1 MTLVAM
7 RTRDCYK
14 AMAAA
19 RMVKTY
25 LDWVPRAPAQGRHL
39 AFGEDPLARKRNK
52 QQTGTGTGRETI
64 EVWAWVDCAQ
74 GRQGRA
80 GRASFRG
87 RWGAC
92 EIWQQA
98 APDCRLVLAGRQT
111 RECRQASAE
120 AAGDMALAMHVH
132 LRTCTA
138 VAAVIGRMEVSW
150 QQSPCV
156 GNQAAITTAT
166 VSISH
171 SQPRQ
176 LGRHTYSISP
186 LSLRG

>member
-1 MTLVAM
+1 MTPVAM

-25 LDWVPRAPAQGRHL
+25 LGLGATSSGARQASCIRGGSTRTQTKQAANGDGDGERDNRGLGVGVGGQRAGQ
-39 AFGEDPLARKRNK
+39 
-52 QQTGTGTGRETI
+52 
-64 EVWAWVDCAQ
+64 
-74 GRQGRA
+74 QGRA

-92 EIWQQA
+92 EILQQA

-132 LRTCTA
+132 LCTCTA
-138 VAAVIGRMEVSW
+138 VCCLTSYMR
-150 QQSPCV
+150 
-156 GNQAAITTAT
+156 ITFGCL
-166 VSISH
+166 ISFIVD
-171 SQPRQ
+171 
-176 LGRHTYSISP
+176 ISR
-186 LSLRG
+186 LICKRRRKY